1 MAKDFIIVTDKGLI
15 APKAKEP
22 TEVMAQLMYAY
33 LELWNDEMFEIDV
46 VDAAEKIV
54 DLLGSMQLKKKGRDE
69 IDDEIEELI
78 EGCAKFLADYL
89 CGKYGDDDVEDDDD
103 EDEGHG

>member
-15 APKAKEP
+15 APNAKEP

-54 DLLGSMQLKKKGRDE
+54 ALLGSMRPKYDE
-69 IDDEIEELI
+69 DQTLENALGLSRQEL
-78 EGCAKFLADYL
+78 EDLLSKYARLFADYL
-89 CGKYGDDDVEDDDD
+89 CGLVD
-103 EDEGHG
+103 EDEGNG